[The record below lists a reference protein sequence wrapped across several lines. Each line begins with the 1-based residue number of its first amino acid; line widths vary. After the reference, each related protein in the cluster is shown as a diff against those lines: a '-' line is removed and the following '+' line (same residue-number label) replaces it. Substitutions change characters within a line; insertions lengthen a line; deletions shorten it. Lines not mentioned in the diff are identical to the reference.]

1 MSVVA
6 DLAVEVDQNEL
17 AASILPAALA
27 YARKKARGRSDL
39 TEALQDAATDA
50 VARAVR
56 LHQPGRGAFR
66 PYAWLGIKRGVGR
79 ALRLWLDR
87 RDSRPET
94 LSIDGDGEQRG
105 YDPPDTRSAG
115 LAELHP
121 DTVRMLP
128 PGQREAVELYCVE
141 GYTLREAGDRLGI
154 TAAAVRA
161 RLIAA
166 AERIAGRPAV
176 AFCKGQHRFQ
186 RG

>member
-1 MSVVA
+1 MSVAVA
-6 DLAVEVDQNEL
+6 DLAVEVDRNAL

-39 TEALQDAATDA
+39 SDELQDAATDA
-50 VARAVR
+50 VERAVR
-56 LHQPGRGAFR
+56 RHQPDRGAFR
-66 PYAWLGIKRGVGR
+66 PYAWRGIQRAVGR

-87 RDSRPET
+87 RDTRPET
-94 LSIDGDGEQRG
+94 LSIDGDAESRS
-105 YDPPDTRSAG
+105 YDPPDTRPTG
-115 LAELHP
+115 LSELHP
-121 DTVRMLP
+121 DTVRILP

-141 GYTLREAGDRLGI
+141 GYTLREAGERLGI

-176 AFCKGQHRFQ
+176 AFCKGEHRFK
-186 RG
+186 R